1 MQRRS
6 YRLQR
11 HLAAGGLDKIVIA
24 AACFLTRIFVGF
36 VVQRGFTGGDV
47 LASESVVYKVLST
60 SEKCLYYTQQVRGH
74 RSSPRV

>member
-11 HLAAGGLDKIVIA
+11 HLAAGGSDKIVIA
-24 AACFLTRIFVGF
+24 AACFLT
-36 VVQRGFTGGDV
+36 QRGFTGGDV
-47 LASESVVYKVLST
+47 LAAESVVYEVLST
-60 SEKCLYYTQQVRGH
+60 PEKRLYCTQQVRGH